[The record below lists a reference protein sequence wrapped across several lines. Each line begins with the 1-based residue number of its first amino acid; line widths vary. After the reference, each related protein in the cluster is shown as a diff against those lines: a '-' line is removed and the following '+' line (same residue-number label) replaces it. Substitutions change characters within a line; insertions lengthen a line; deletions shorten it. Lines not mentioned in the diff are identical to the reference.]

1 MYKPLAIFL
10 VIVLL
15 LFLGLEA
22 IRFIV
27 LGELDDE
34 DSESFKA
41 NERDDNETYKSGM
54 IKILWSSGHPDVKF
68 SRDYKIKRYR
78 KGGKYEKYAEL
89 L

>member
-1 MYKPLAIFL
+1 MKIVNLSKPMSGTIT
-10 VIVLL
+10 
-15 LFLGLEA
+15 
-22 IRFIV
+22 R
-27 LGELDDE
+27 
-34 DSESFKA
+34 
-41 NERDDNETYKSGM
+41 TYKSGM

>member
-41 NERDDNETYKSGM
+41 DVGDDNEN
-54 IKILWSSGHPDVKF
+54 V
-68 SRDYKIKRYR
+68 
-78 KGGKYEKYAEL
+78 
-89 L
+89 